1 MSSLED
7 QLLPERPR
15 VPVQALAGG
24 CMGAML
30 FVQFILICVMV
41 GVVGII
47 APELKSVL
55 EDVNTMLP
63 QMHNSIIILSKMLPD
78 IKDGMVI
85 LDDLCNAAEGCQI
98 P

>member
-1 MSSLED
+1 
-7 QLLPERPR
+7 
-15 VPVQALAGG
+15 
-24 CMGAML
+24 MGAML

-41 GVVGII
+41 SVIGLI

-78 IKDGMVI
+78 IQDGMDI
-85 LDDLCNAAEGCQI
+85 LDDLCGAVEGCQI

>member
-30 FVQFILICVMV
+30 FVQFILICIMV

-63 QMHNSIIILSKMLPD
+63 EMHNSIIILSKMLPD
-78 IKDGMVI
+78 IKEGMKD
-85 LDDLCNAAEGCQI
+85 LDNICKVTQGC
-98 P
+98 

>member
-1 MSSLED
+1 
-7 QLLPERPR
+7 
-15 VPVQALAGG
+15 
-24 CMGAML
+24 MGAML

-63 QMHNSIIILSKMLPD
+63 EMHNSIIILSKMLPD

>member
-7 QLLPERPR
+7 QLLSPRPR
-15 VPVQALAGG
+15 VIVQSIASG

-41 GVVGII
+41 AAVGII

-55 EDVNTMLP
+55 HDVNTMLP
-63 QMHNSIIILSKMLPD
+63 QMHKSIEILGTLLPD
-78 IKDGMVI
+78 IKEGLGD
-85 LDDLCNAAEGCQI
+85 LDHICRVTPGC
-98 P
+98 